1 MSSIIL
7 YIYIKTWW
15 LVGRWV
21 VGVGCVTDNKIK
33 LIRRRRRKKKKRK
46 KEEEEKE
53 EKKKKKEEKKEE
65 DNYFL
70 LPGIKLYQIIIQI
83 IYKNNTI
90 P

>member
-1 MSSIIL
+1 M
-7 YIYIKTWW
+7 
-15 LVGRWV
+15 
-21 VGVGCVTDNKIK
+21 
-33 LIRRRRRKKKKRK
+33 
-46 KEEEEKE
+46 
-53 EKKKKKEEKKEE
+53 KEEKKEE